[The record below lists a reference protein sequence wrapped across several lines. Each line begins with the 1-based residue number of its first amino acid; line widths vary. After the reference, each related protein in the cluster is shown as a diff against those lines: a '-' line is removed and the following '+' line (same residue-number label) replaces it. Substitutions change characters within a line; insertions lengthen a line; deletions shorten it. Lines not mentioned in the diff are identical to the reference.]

1 MSVVSGAVDPNT
13 RTLRVRVVLPNF
25 DGRIKPQ
32 MFGSIRLVKSSAPG
46 ILVPATA
53 VIREGNDAYL
63 FVAKGNGHFERR
75 TVGIGRTVDGSLEIT
90 GGVNAGETIVTDGS
104 LLLRSVGQD

>member
-1 MSVVSGAVDPNT
+1 
-13 RTLRVRVVLPNF
+13 
-25 DGRIKPQ
+25 

-46 ILVPATA
+46 ILVPAAA
-53 VIREGNDAYL
+53 VLREGNDAYM

-75 TVGIGRTVDGSLEIT
+75 TVTIGRTVDGSLQIT